1 MTTMTT
7 RRATAR
13 RDYCARH
20 ARREGGQDGP
30 RRDRQHN
37 TGSYGGVNEST
48 IHVDCVFS
56 DPEIEADGERIEL
69 SVS

>member
-1 MTTMTT
+1 MLDEKAG
-7 RRATAR
+7 RTAHV
-13 RDYCARH
+13 AI
-20 ARREGGQDGP
+20 GN
-30 RRDRQHN
+30 N